1 MVKNQIISELER
13 RGRIAKG
20 KNLASKLGLLAERI
34 IETAKEHQKRVVQVM
49 PEFDLHD
56 ETHLVKVL
64 DNMACLIGEER
75 TKVLSDVELFLL
87 IASAYLHDCGMAPAE
102 WELKLMQLT
111 EGTDT
116 HCECENS
123 IRNDGKSPFTH
134 SAAKNFINQNKQLIF
149 GKYEGDVKK
158 WLFLEN
164 SEKEI
169 VEALVNLLIDYQS
182 FRNGYVADLK
192 ACQTPSAFKEL
203 NNGIRTDFIRRRHP
217 SCSSRYILNSSPLF
231 HTIIGESW
239 SDKMVQD
246 LAIICQAH
254 GEDLAFV
261 KDKLTKDARYC
272 PNGHAN
278 LQFVA
283 MMLRMGDICHY
294 SFDRAPLI
302 IRNAKVFQSDYS
314 YREWAVKA
322 ASVKYDITDNTIS
335 YYAYCDTPE
344 KYYKLQGYIDW
355 IDKEINNFCD
365 IQRLWDAQYQLS
377 IKDVDRAGVSYDD
390 KVFKPVR
397 DKRFTL
403 EQNKII
409 KLLMGVG
416 LYKDPYASL
425 RELYQNAM
433 DTCKCKQHK
442 EHAHGQEFRG
452 NIEFGLERV
461 ETNTYLYCS
470 DNGVG
475 MSEYIIENYLLKI
488 GNSYYKS
495 SEYFRELA
503 TWNTDF
509 VPTSQFGIGILSCFM
524 IADRIEILTK
534 TIDVK
539 EPLACCID
547 GPQEFF
553 YYRPPTESEKECIK
567 SSGTVVK
574 LLLKPEY
581 ANVINNIHIE
591 KLGLV
596 LQYQRV
602 NMLPFEFADY
612 NKLYDTWENNIY
624 NKINSFVVKTPAN
637 IDVVCRFDDGTQ
649 VPIYDKPFALKIGEF
664 GITEEDRDFVN
675 TLIFR
680 QMFTTDPDS
689 LVDIQDY
696 ILHYP
701 IHVEVSGIEY
711 DSLIALPLQGM
722 KSCDDKS
729 RLFRILKVYGST
741 ISVDGISVED
751 RQSRVED
758 FYYGLL
764 TRNGCLN
771 YTGSL
776 KPRLSVDRQKIIE
789 FHKDDETICKQILFE
804 AIQKLISIVQ
814 EHIEKYNLSK
824 DIALVNLIWRYVFDR
839 MYMADVLFV
848 NYLSSSKLG
857 EFAWPGISSVMGQEM
872 TISDFMKARTLEIS
886 NYDYYRLDLLTSKL
900 MLSKLFAADA
910 IYIDGNNNVRI
921 QAANSSKLPENEG
934 YFDSDRYLIPVP
946 NDCECFK
953 EYDIVS
959 NLYPLVPERLIKS
972 LHSYEHVN
980 TLVKGTQAYR
990 VHACGNS
997 YVALF
1002 DQDARLIHPVH
1013 GLYIIDTGFGYKPE
1027 TYINAFD
1034 NKRKDLQFF
1043 DFGYNRMQDKKGM
1056 MLLAF
1061 IAPRE
1066 LTQKDSIEIEK
1077 YKDSDPDYYMGV
1089 NEGWTILVTAMRI
1102 DNVVILPGKRT
1113 RQEMIDKLS
1122 AEFWNEYKDYE
1133 FSFLD
1138 GNVTSRKKLPKQLM

>member
-1 MVKNQIISELER
+1 MYQNQIILELDR
-13 RGRIAKG
+13 RGKKAKG
-20 KNLASKLGLLAERI
+20 KNLAYKLGLLAERI
-34 IETAKEHQKRVVQVM
+34 IEMAKEHQKRVVQVM

-56 ETHLVKVL
+56 ENHLAKVL
-64 DNMACLIGEER
+64 DNMACLMGKER
-75 TKVLSDVELFLL
+75 TKSLTEVELFLL

-111 EGTDT
+111 EGNDT
-116 HCECENS
+116 YSDCENS

-134 SAAKNFINQNKQLIF
+134 AAAKIFINLNKQLIY
-149 GKYEGDVKK
+149 GTYEGDVKK
-158 WLFLEN
+158 WLFSEN
-164 SEKEI
+164 SEKELI
-169 VEALVNLLIDYQS
+169 DALASLLIDYQKY
-182 FRNGYVADLK
+182 RNGYVAELK
-192 ACQTPSAFKEL
+192 ACQTLSALKEL
-203 NNGIRTDFIRRRHP
+203 NNGIRIDYIRRRHP
-217 SCSSRYILNSSPLF
+217 LCSGRYIMNSTELF
-231 HTIIGESW
+231 RTIIGESW
-239 SDKMVQD
+239 TDKMVQD

-254 GEDLAFV
+254 GEDLDFV
-261 KDKLTKDARYC
+261 KDKLSADARYC
-272 PNGHAN
+272 PNEYAN

-302 IRNAKVFQSDYS
+302 IRNAKIFQSDYS
-314 YREWAVKA
+314 YREWAVKDS
-322 ASVKYDITDNTIS
+322 SVNYEIQANTIK

-365 IQRLWDAQYQLS
+365 IQRLWDAKYQLS
-377 IKDVDRAGVSYDD
+377 INDVDRAGVRYDD
-390 KVFKPVR
+390 NAFRPVR
-397 DKRFTL
+397 GMQFTL

-416 LYKDPYASL
+416 LYKNPYASL

-442 EHAHGQEFRG
+442 EHELGQNFHGI
-452 NIEFGLERV
+452 IEFGLERD
-461 ETNTYLYCS
+461 ETGIYLYCS
-470 DNGVG
+470 DNGIG

-495 SEYFRELA
+495 SDFYREQA

-524 IADRIEILTK
+524 IADRLEILTK
-534 TIDVK
+534 TIDAN

-553 YYRPPTESEKECIK
+553 YYRPPTELEKERIK

-581 ANVINNIHIE
+581 ASVINNVHIE

-596 LQYQRV
+596 MQYQRV

-612 NKLYDTWENNIY
+612 NELYDNWENNIY
-624 NKINSFVVKTPAN
+624 NKVNSFVVKKPAN
-637 IDVVCRFDDGTQ
+637 IDVVCRFDDGAQ
-649 VPIYDKPFALKIGEF
+649 EAIYDKPFALKIGNL
-664 GITEEDRDFVN
+664 GITEEDRDFINAV
-675 TLIFR
+675 ICR
-680 QMFTTDPDS
+680 QMFTTNPDS
-689 LVDIQDY
+689 LVNIQDY
-696 ILHYP
+696 IQHYS

-722 KSCDDKS
+722 KSLYDES
-729 RLFRILKVYGST
+729 HLFRILKVYGST

-751 RQSRVED
+751 KQSRVDD

-764 TRNGCLN
+764 TRNGYLN

-776 KPRLSVDRQKIIE
+776 KPRLSVDRQKVIE
-789 FHKDDETICKQILFE
+789 FNEDDETVCRQILLE
-804 AIQKLISIVQ
+804 AIQKLISIAK

-824 DIALVNLIWRYVFDR
+824 DIALINLIWKYVFDR

-857 EFAWPGISSVMGQEM
+857 EFTWPGITSVMGRSM
-872 TISDFMKARTLEIS
+872 TISEFMKSGILEIA
-886 NYDYYRLDLLTSKL
+886 NYDYYQFDLLTSKL
-900 MLSKLFAADA
+900 MLSKLFAADS
-910 IYIDGNNNVRI
+910 ISVDGNNNVRI
-921 QAANSSKLPENEG
+921 QAANSSMLPENEG
-934 YFDSDRYLIPVP
+934 YFDSGRYLIPVP
-946 NDCECFK
+946 SDCFK
-953 EYDIVS
+953 EYDIVT
-959 NLYPLVPERLIKS
+959 NLYPLVPERLIRS
-972 LHSYEHVN
+972 LNSYENVN
-980 TLVKGTQAYR
+980 TAVKGTKAYR
-990 VHACGNS
+990 VHAFGNS
-997 YVALF
+997 FVALF

-1013 GLYIIDTGFGYKPE
+1013 GLYTIDSGFGRRPE

-1034 NKRKDLQFF
+1034 NKRKDLQFS
-1043 DFGYNRMQDKKGM
+1043 DFGYDRMRDKKGM

-1061 IAPRE
+1061 IAPCE
-1066 LTQKDSIEIEK
+1066 LTPKDSTEIEK
-1077 YKDSDPDYYMGV
+1077 YKNSDPDYYKGV
-1089 NEGWTILVTAMRI
+1089 KEGWTILVTAMKI
-1102 DNVVILPGKRT
+1102 DNVVVLPGKRT
-1113 RQEMIDKLS
+1113 RQEMIDNLS

-1133 FSFLD
+1133 FRFLD
-1138 GNVTSRKKLPKQLM
+1138 GTVASVKCTNKGNDN